1 MKEEIWDGEM
11 DYGWEDLAE
20 KVRIVSNNF
29 ADVMLETV
37 SFSPIKEAVDL
48 ISKES
53 LQRLCLLA
61 DQLASQI
68 KDGYYY
74 QTEDAENNIQN
85 ASKLTSWIILGSL
98 TETVLQMF
106 LAFYIEDYKKT
117 QWQQWV
123 DFPAATVKEAVYQ
136 RKSYNSD
143 EFEQYGNQSGYE
155 EGDMLKQLEG
165 KDIITLD
172 DNKEIISAK
181 VENGKVVNKTR

>member
-37 SFSPIKEAVDL
+37 SFSPVKEAVDL

-74 QTEDAENNIQN
+74 QTEDAENNIQKCIKIN
-85 ASKLTSWIILGSL
+85 KLDNTR
-98 TETVLQMF
+98 F
-106 LAFYIEDYKKT
+106 F
-117 QWQQWV
+117 
-123 DFPAATVKEAVYQ
+123 
-136 RKSYNSD
+136 N
-143 EFEQYGNQSGYE
+143 GNCIANVSCFIY
-155 EGDMLKQLEG
+155 
-165 KDIITLD
+165 
-172 DNKEIISAK
+172 
-181 VENGKVVNKTR
+181 